1 MLKVETALTDL
12 SVAYVYHWLVASVTW
27 YVHMVV
33 LAQLEFF
40 VASVLTLPLFH
51 LILEL
56 AEGYLCWFEAH
67 IPRDLRP

>member
-1 MLKVETALTDL
+1 VLKVEAALTDL
-12 SVAYVYHWLVASVTW
+12 SVAYVYHWLVASVAW

-40 VASVLTLPLFH
+40 VASVLTLPPFH
-51 LILEL
+51 LSLEL
-56 AEGYLCWFEAH
+56 AEGYLCWFETH